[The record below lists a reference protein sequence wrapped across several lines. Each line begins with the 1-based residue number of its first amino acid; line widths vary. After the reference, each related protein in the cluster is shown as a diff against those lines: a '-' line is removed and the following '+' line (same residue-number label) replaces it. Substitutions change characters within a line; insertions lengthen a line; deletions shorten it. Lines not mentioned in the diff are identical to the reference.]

1 MPPRLSTA
9 DGTSQ
14 HAYGWVEW
22 GLLAATA
29 LIWGSSFIFVAEALE
44 SFRPP
49 VITASRLVLGFLVL
63 VSFPPARTR
72 IDRDDWPLIGL
83 LGIIWMAVP
92 LLLIPTAQQWIASSV
107 AAMINGAVPLFAALV
122 AALMLRRAP
131 GTVQLVGLAVGFG
144 GVLLIALQ
152 GDGSGSQVGG
162 VLLMLVAS
170 GLEGLAMNVAVPLQQ
185 KYGAL
190 PVLLRSV
197 GVAALITL
205 PFAVIYAPSGAVQ
218 LSSVGAVLS
227 LGLLGTGIAYIA
239 MVTLVGRMGAT
250 RGAVAIYLM
259 PVVALVLGV
268 VVRNE
273 SLRIG
278 GGLGITLILIGA
290 WLTTRADRAAGT
302 GNQIEFDDRQNR
314 Y

>member
-9 DGTSQ
+9 DGTRH
-14 HAYGWVEW
+14 HAYGLFEW
-22 GLLAATA
+22 SLLAATA

-72 IDRDDWPLIGL
+72 IDRSDWPTVAF
-83 LGIIWMAVP
+83 LGFIWMALP

-107 AAMINGAVPLFAALV
+107 AAMINGAVPLFAALI
-122 AALMLRRAP
+122 AALMLRKAP
-131 GTVQLVGLAVGFG
+131 GRIQLMGLAVGFG
-144 GVLLIALQ
+144 GVLLISLQ
-152 GDGSGSQVGG
+152 GDGSGSQLGG
-162 VLLMLVAS
+162 VLLMLIAS
-170 GLEGLAMNVAVPLQQ
+170 LLEGLAMNIAVPMQQ

-205 PFAVIYAPSGAVQ
+205 PFAIVYAPTDSVQ
-218 LSSVGAVLS
+218 LSSVAAVTS
-227 LGLLGTGIAYIA
+227 LGLLGTGVAYIA

-268 VVRNE
+268 VVRDE
-273 SLRIG
+273 TLQIG
-278 GGLGITLILIGA
+278 GGIGITLILLGA
-290 WLTTRADRAAGT
+290 WLTTRADRSAG
-302 GNQIEFDDRQNR
+302 
-314 Y
+314 